1 MSIIVLDFDG
11 TITQNDTIDVLGK
24 FACSRNG
31 GAVIWDD
38 IVKAYFADHKSHVA
52 TYQPE
57 QALRTTLDQ
66 ELAFLESLRPVELA
80 SAERVVRA
88 ALFRDLT
95 DSDFERFGREA
106 FGNGLRG
113 GRLEPETSSGGG
125 SSSSLPT
132 ASPAV
137 TLRAGFRTFV
147 DEVASRTDSSLG
159 LVSVNWSQSFIEGVL
174 GGEGK
179 DKEDRFIKRVNR
191 ITAPTGVIEGPAELA
206 GATLVTAQDK
216 VDALREL
223 LGQDQA
229 GGERQTC
236 CVYIGDST
244 TDLAC
249 LMEASLGIVMA
260 DNEDSRLLQTLGRLG
275 YDVPHVSVWK
285 APEKLAWARDFDEI
299 LKSRIIDSTKDIPQ

>member
-31 GAVIWDD
+31 GAVIWND

-57 QALRTTLDQ
+57 PALRKTLDQ

-80 SAERVVRA
+80 SAERVVHA

-113 GRLEPETSSGGG
+113 DRELGGG
-125 SSSSLPT
+125 GVSSPSPPEVT
-132 ASPAV
+132 PAV
-137 TLRAGFRTFV
+137 TLRSGFRAFV
-147 DEVASRTDSSLG
+147 DEVASRKDSSLG

-174 GGEGK
+174 GGEG
-179 DKEDRFIKRVNR
+179 EDRGGRFIKRVNR
-191 ITAPTGVIEGPAELA
+191 ITSPTGLIEGPAELA

-216 VDALREL
+216 LDALREL
-223 LGQDQA
+223 LSQDQA
-229 GGERQTC
+229 DGQKQKRQT

-249 LMEASLGIVMA
+249 LMEASIGIVMA
-260 DNEDSRLLQTLGRLG
+260 DNEDSKLLQTLARLG
-275 YDVPHVSVWK
+275 YDVPHVSAWK
-285 APEKLAWARDFDEI
+285 APAQLAWARDFDEI
-299 LKSRIIDSTKDIPQ
+299 LQSKIIDPVRDMP